1 MLFPARDELEQRM
14 EGVLRV
20 IYLIFTEGYAN
31 PERGGSSEALCNEA
45 IRLARLLRDLLS
57 DGEVIGLLA
66 LMLLQELAARGPAR
80 RRRRHVP
87 AG

>member
-1 MLFPARDELEQRM
+1 M
-14 EGVLRV
+14 LRV

-57 DGEVIGLLA
+57 NGESFSRAGQFAVSNGRSIPTPYN
-66 LMLLQELAARGPAR
+66 AARIAP
-80 RRRRHVP
+80 HP
-87 AG
+87 